1 MFDVEGDLEILN
13 YVDQEHQIPI
23 NLGDAVLERQTSV
36 IKKHWSCEPEKFDN
50 TKKLLKILLI
60 PQKCG
65 EIFVPKLNRGIFCSS
80 KIPGYVKRTDKR
92 SQNCQASVV
101 KATTGMIKLIDN
113 LLKAEIDLIQK
124 ISIMSQ

>member
-1 MFDVEGDLEILN
+1 MSDVEVDLEVLN

-23 NLGDAVLERQTSV
+23 NLGDAILERQTLV

-65 EIFVPKLNRGIFCSS
+65 EIFVPKLNRGMLQQ
-80 KIPGYVKRTDKR
+80 
-92 SQNCQASVV
+92 QNTRLR
-101 KATTGMIKLIDN
+101 KED
-113 LLKAEIDLIQK
+113 
-124 ISIMSQ
+124 

>member
-23 NLGDAVLERQTSV
+23 NLGDAILERQTSV
-36 IKKHWSCEPEKFDN
+36 IKKHWSCEPEKFGN

-101 KATTGMIKLIDN
+101 KATTGMIKLIGN